1 VIALC
6 ASRARSEQGLSEIN
20 AFCTE
25 KVSRSPSRKQA
36 EAYWRE
42 SATLL
47 LYKTNYHQRE
57 PWLLLRGAPFPTA
70 STAAAPKFI
79 QSAHLKFIPS
89 LSASYLRNE
98 RPRPR
103 ALLCESGA
111 AALIKQWLL
120 RWVEIKKGERKAR
133 GKIAH
138 RTGTAKDDLGMGKPS
153 LDLITGG
160 ALNFSQFFGVLI
172 QSSGNDD
179 PLQKSAL
186 YRVLHA

>member
-1 VIALC
+1 
-6 ASRARSEQGLSEIN
+6 
-20 AFCTE
+20 
-25 KVSRSPSRKQA
+25 VSRSPSRKRA

-42 SATLL
+42 SATL

-57 PWLLLRGAPFPTA
+57 PWLLLRGAAPLSQPPR
-70 STAAAPKFI
+70 AAAPKFI

-120 RWVEIKKGERKAR
+120 RRVEIKKEKEKHTRKNR
-133 GKIAH
+133 SSH
-138 RTGTAKDDLGMGKPS
+138 RYTAKDDLGMDKP
-153 LDLITGG
+153 
-160 ALNFSQFFGVLI
+160 
-172 QSSGNDD
+172 
-179 PLQKSAL
+179 
-186 YRVLHA
+186 